1 MRALS
6 LFIYVCAAAAAAP
19 AAVSAQDVVNDVL
32 PSRVI
37 GSGVLDLAALDGPSW
52 ERQLAEART
61 WVADYERWQRSEADR
76 QSGKPQG
83 WLFSRNE
90 RRERPDPPEWLATE
104 CADVVFEDDELM
116 SKACR
121 LWADW
126 HDDLSVVQARQTAA
140 AAVVQKEKPT
150 NTIWWEHIHFDA
162 LWPMTQWRGSVFGVL
177 GVHAT
182 VEVAGR
188 FQVFVAP
195 GAILLNLPTDR
206 GSREWRPAT
215 DWGVAYRMFD
225 FTFPGTERRA
235 SLHINLARAWV
246 MSGPSNVFQ
255 SSIDLAGFSVTLK
268 RTPSAP

>member
-1 MRALS
+1 
-6 LFIYVCAAAAAAP
+6 
-19 AAVSAQDVVNDVL
+19 
-32 PSRVI
+32 
-37 GSGVLDLAALDGPSW
+37 
-52 ERQLAEART
+52 
-61 WVADYERWQRSEADR
+61 
-76 QSGKPQG
+76 
-83 WLFSRNE
+83 
-90 RRERPDPPEWLATE
+90 
-104 CADVVFEDDELM
+104 
-116 SKACR
+116 
-121 LWADW
+121 
-126 HDDLSVVQARQTAA
+126 
-140 AAVVQKEKPT
+140 
-150 NTIWWEHIHFDA
+150 
-162 LWPMTQWRGSVFGVL
+162 
-177 GVHAT
+177 
-182 VEVAGR
+182 VAGR